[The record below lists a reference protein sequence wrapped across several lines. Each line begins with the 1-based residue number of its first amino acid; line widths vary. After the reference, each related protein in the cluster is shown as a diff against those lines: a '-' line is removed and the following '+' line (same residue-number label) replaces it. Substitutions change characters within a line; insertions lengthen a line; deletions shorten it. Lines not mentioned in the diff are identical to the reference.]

1 MKKIFT
7 LTIGIFLIFIAGVSF
22 GIGLFGN
29 EDRKSI
35 EEDLKYLKLYTE
47 VFSIVKEHYV
57 EPVDGKKLVY
67 GSLKGM
73 LQSLDPYS
81 MFFTPDEFK
90 DFTVES
96 KGEFGGLGMEVTME
110 NGKLIV
116 VAPIE
121 DTPAWRAGIKPGDII
136 LEIDG
141 EPTDNMSLIEAVKKM
156 RGKPGTKITLT
167 IWRKGLD
174 KPIKVTITRAVIKV
188 KSVKTKE
195 LQNGKYGYIRL
206 TQFQENS
213 DVEMKKALSKFKNK
227 KGIVIDLRNNP
238 GGLLTV
244 AVNIAD
250 MFLDK
255 GQLIVYTKGRD
266 IRMNEKFYSRRNPIV
281 NKNQKI
287 IVLVNFGSA
296 SASEI
301 LTGALQDNHR
311 AIVVGDQTYGK
322 ASVQTLIPLEDGS
335 GLKLTTAHY
344 YTPSGRLIAKKGII
358 PDVIVHISKEGEM
371 ERLKQERDAK
381 IKGEDKVKIKDP
393 QLDEAVNLL
402 NYLTSH

>member
-7 LTIGIFLIFIAGVSF
+7 LVIGIFLIFVAGVSF
-22 GIGLFGN
+22 GIGLLSK
-29 EDRKSI
+29 EDKKTV

-81 MFFTPDEFK
+81 MFFTPEEFK
-90 DFTVES
+90 EFTVES

-110 NGKLIV
+110 NGKLMV

-121 DTPAWRAGIKPGDII
+121 DTPAWRAGIKAGDII
-136 LEIDG
+136 LEING
-141 EPTDNMSLIEAVKKM
+141 EPTDNLSLIEAVKKM

-167 IWRKGLD
+167 IWRKGLN
-174 KPIKVTITRAVIKV
+174 KPIKITITRAIIKV

-195 LQNGKYGYIRL
+195 LENGKYGYIRL

-213 DVEMKKALSKFKNK
+213 DVEMRKALYKFKDK
-227 KGIVIDLRNNP
+227 KGIILDLRNNP

-250 MFLDK
+250 MLLDK
-255 GQLIVYTKGRD
+255 GDLIVYTQGRD
-266 IRMNEKFYSRRNPIV
+266 IRMNEKFYSRRDPII

-358 PDVIVHISKEGEM
+358 PDVVVHISKEDEM

-381 IKGEDKVKIKDP
+381 IKGEDKVKVKDP
-393 QLDEAVNLL
+393 QLDEAINLL
-402 NYLTSH
+402 NYLTAS